1 VKRKQFTSTDGPVFQ
16 THRLGV
22 GGSWVSLPPAPAQVQ
37 SLMQA
42 HDLER
47 AECEAIVIAGE
58 LKAPLLLDEQDAVL
72 HARSAGI
79 TVIRT
84 PMIYA
89 EAKLRGL
96 IPSVG
101 KKLDELRRNG
111 FWLKSQ
117 HYDSVLKKVG
127 ET

>member
-1 VKRKQFTSTDGPVFQ
+1 
-16 THRLGV
+16 
-22 GGSWVSLPPAPAQVQ
+22 
-37 SLMQA
+37 MQA

-58 LKAPLLLDEQDAVL
+58 LKAPLLLDEQNAVL

-96 IPSVG
+96 IPSREEAG
-101 KKLDELRRNG
+101 
-111 FWLKSQ
+111 
-117 HYDSVLKKVG
+117 
-127 ET
+127 